1 MTRHVRTYIRVDRDR
16 ERMESIEIVISEK
29 RSGEWRGND
38 IVDRIFV
45 PTSLPFYNTLVK
57 SRFYGVIL
65 FIAFEP
71 FPSGVTVNYVA
82 LHFPEQTPANLC
94 DVETIFKL
102 EGGPVGNDWT
112 PGTRWK
118 HGAWKV
124 EQEHRYHGEGTV
136 IEHSGFRWYY
146 HEILCFN
153 DVISYPR
160 FAPFSLTNAQY
171 YYTGTNGVP
180 RTLSYHEISAML
192 RRREEKIEEKESIL
206 SGIVAAGFVTN
217 VLLQTQE
224 TFLFNVIFEYGNFY
238 EMLSETTAC
247 TLEI

>member
-1 MTRHVRTYIRVDRDR
+1 MLSRHYSIDPDRPLITVSVHKLPSCFLFVEKYRNDSARTYVYIRVDRDR

-102 EGGPVGNDWT
+102 EGGPVRNDWT

-118 HGAWKV
+118 HGAASVKSWTGASV
-124 EQEHRYHGEGTV
+124 SRRGYRHWT
-136 IEHSGFRWYY
+136 FR
-146 HEILCFN
+146 
-153 DVISYPR
+153 
-160 FAPFSLTNAQY
+160 
-171 YYTGTNGVP
+171 VP
-180 RTLSYHEISAML
+180 L
-192 RRREEKIEEKESIL
+192 
-206 SGIVAAGFVTN
+206 
-217 VLLQTQE
+217 VLPWNPL
-224 TFLFNVIFEYGNFY
+224 L
-238 EMLSETTAC
+238 
-247 TLEI
+247 